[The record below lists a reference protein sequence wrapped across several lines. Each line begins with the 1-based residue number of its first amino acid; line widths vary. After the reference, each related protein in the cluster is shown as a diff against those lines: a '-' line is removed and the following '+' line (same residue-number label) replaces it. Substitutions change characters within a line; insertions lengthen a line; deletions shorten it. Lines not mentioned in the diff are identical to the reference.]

1 MKLFK
6 VSFGSRIAGS
16 NDFTYLLASGW
27 EEALEN
33 GKKMLNTHK
42 LFPNFLNDYG
52 RYEVEEVQP

>member
-16 NDFTYLLASGW
+16 NDFTYLLASRW
-27 EEALEN
+27 EEALEK

-42 LFPNFLNDYG
+42 LFPDFLNAYG
-52 RYEVEEVQP
+52 RYEVEEIQP